1 MKALKKLFTLALAA
15 LIAAGTT
22 LCVSAADIGP
32 YSENGKIISVSH
44 GGNWGEYPIYS
55 KAAVE
60 SAFELGA
67 DCVSVSV
74 KRTADGQFV
83 LCKDNDLGKLYAPY
97 KGQLISALSLEQV
110 SQIRITDSFGA
121 LSDNRLCDLADAVDA
136 AKRFDRTLIIDDGW
150 EYRKELYSYI
160 VDKDA
165 VSNTVIRTDASKG
178 DIKEFLTLT
187 GGALRII
194 GSYYGNIIFNARSY
208 VTSLSKAGCAIVEL
222 GTKNPFGVIFNKSML
237 SAFGKNN
244 YLTRAMIST
253 YDPDLCGQRTD
264 TESTWNDLI
273 DRGYSVIETNDIKGL
288 VNYIGRISS
297 LRTELMALTASA
309 EKLDKSNCSAKSLQE
324 ISDAKAVAAQALTTL
339 SSHEALAEA
348 KHNITL
354 ALNDL
359 SVSNENHV
367 RKGVLKI
374 SAGKIIAVIL
384 VTAAIVAGQVYTYKM
399 QRKKKAAKSPS

>member
-1 MKALKKLFTLALAA
+1 MKALKKLLTLALAA
-15 LIAAGTT
+15 LITFGTA
-22 LCVSAADIGP
+22 LVASAADIGP

-55 KAAVE
+55 KEAVE

-74 KRTADGQFV
+74 KRTSDGEFV
-83 LCKDNDLGKLYAPY
+83 LCRDNDLGKLYSPY
-97 KGQLISALSLEQV
+97 KGQLISALSLEQI
-110 SQIRITDSFGA
+110 SQIRITDSLGN

-150 EYRKELYSYI
+150 EYRKELYSYL
-160 VDKDA
+160 VDKNA
-165 VSNTVIRTDASKG
+165 VSNAVIRADASKSE
-178 DIKEFLTLT
+178 IKEFLSLT

-194 GSYYGNIIFNARSY
+194 GSYYGNIIFNARGY
-208 VTSLSKAGCAIVEL
+208 VTALSKAGCGIVEL

-264 TESTWNDLI
+264 TKNAWNDFI
-273 DRGYSVIETNDIKGL
+273 DRGYSVIETNDIGGL
-288 VNYIGRISS
+288 VNYIAEISS
-297 LRTELMALTASA
+297 LRSELMTMTANI
-309 EKLDKSNCSAKSLQE
+309 EKLDKNNCSAKSVKE
-324 ISDAKAVAAQALTTL
+324 ISDAKSVAAQALTTL
-339 SSHEALAEA
+339 SSYETLAEA

-359 SVSNENHV
+359 SVSNGDYI

-399 QRKKKAAKSPS
+399 QQKKKTRKSAS